1 MPWKRRSRALQLGAH
16 RERTR
21 RLGDPVRPG
30 GRAGGA
36 HRQGSGGSAAGVGSR
51 RWGEHRPSPVAIY
64 SADEELPL
72 AVDMVLYP
80 HPGEDAPALAVERLD
95 VQEEGERVP
104 ACQTPPRC
112 SVSGPGEA
120 LRDCLLSPQQ
130 ALRSTSE

>member
-1 MPWKRRSRALQLGAH
+1 M
-16 RERTR
+16 RT
-21 RLGDPVRPG
+21 VN
-30 GRAGGA
+30 GRAGLVILSAPGA
-36 HRQGSGGSAAGVGSR
+36 ELEARIVKGQEDPPQGWVPAG
-51 RWGEHRPSPVAIY
+51 WGEHRPSPVAIY
-64 SADEELPL
+64 SAEEELPL